1 MSTTQP
7 QLRANEADLIKS
19 ACAGK
24 REAFYELVRPYERM
38 IYATAFSV
46 MKNPADA
53 EEIAQEAVLKAFSH
67 LSSFR
72 AESKFST
79 WLVQIT
85 YNEAKMKLR
94 KARPHLY
101 ESIDDQQ
108 QTEEGDFWP
117 RDFADWRPIPSE
129 LLEQNEIRRTVQDAI
144 NSLSPSYREALV
156 LRDVQH
162 LSIKETSTI
171 LGISEPNVK
180 TRLHRARLLLRDR
193 LAPGMDGS
201 WTKGQPYRKARA
213 WWKKEGPMATIEI
226 SCVEVW
232 REISNYLED
241 EISPEMRERME
252 THFKVCAHCTAV
264 LDGTRNVVKLVGD
277 GRVFQMPDGFSKR
290 LYSKLQNLP

>member
-1 MSTTQP
+1 VGEILGEQAKMSTTRS
-7 QLRANEADLIKS
+7 QLRSNEAELIKS
-19 ACAGK
+19 VCAGE

-46 MKNPADA
+46 VKNPADA

-129 LLEQNEIRRTVQDAI
+129 LLEQNEIRQTVQDAI
-144 NSLSPSYREALV
+144 NALSPSYREAFV

-193 LAPGMDGS
+193 LAPGIDGS
-201 WTKGQPYRKARA
+201 WTQGQPYRKARA
-213 WWKKEGPMATIEI
+213 W
-226 SCVEVW
+226 
-232 REISNYLED
+232 
-241 EISPEMRERME
+241 
-252 THFKVCAHCTAV
+252 
-264 LDGTRNVVKLVGD
+264 
-277 GRVFQMPDGFSKR
+277 
-290 LYSKLQNLP
+290 